1 MRRREGAGRR
11 QSELAEEIRRRSSD
25 LLKSAK
31 KRPKAVMRRAVTGNA
46 DTRVRDYVKIPRV
59 IRQIDKVSFCAGVY
73 GLMMTEY
80 IATRAPEKF
89 WLFYAVAMPGVF
101 LARAVYYRMIRWQY
115 FLYDF
120 CYFANASAMM
130 FLWRWKKSATVF
142 RCIFA
147 FANGPVLLAI
157 PLWRNSLVFHS
168 VDKVSSIF
176 VHAMPCLM
184 TWCGR
189 WYGFGND
196 VNRLSVRELGADVSV
211 LTGCLDLM
219 VYPMFAYLFWQA
231 LYLAKTELI
240 DRVKLVSDPALMTS
254 LRWLASD
261 RNSSANKYALKM
273 MRGIGLFGADE
284 FFDAESIKTKF
295 VFVMLQLGYTIVTFI
310 PIPLCYSNY
319 YAHTA
324 LMWAAFGSSVYNGAV
339 YYIDVFSRRYV
350 ERLAMAEELERDSQ
364 SPGLS
369 ESEIDRLM
377 MTPID

>member
-120 CYFANASAMM
+120 CYFANVSALM

-189 WYGFGND
+189 WYGFGDD

>member
-1 MRRREGAGRR
+1 
-11 QSELAEEIRRRSSD
+11 
-25 LLKSAK
+25 
-31 KRPKAVMRRAVTGNA
+31 
-46 DTRVRDYVKIPRV
+46 
-59 IRQIDKVSFCAGVY
+59 
-73 GLMMTEY
+73 
-80 IATRAPEKF
+80 
-89 WLFYAVAMPGVF
+89 
-101 LARAVYYRMIRWQY
+101 
-115 FLYDF
+115 
-120 CYFANASAMM
+120 
-130 FLWRWKKSATVF
+130 
-142 RCIFA
+142 
-147 FANGPVLLAI
+147 
-157 PLWRNSLVFHS
+157 
-168 VDKVSSIF
+168 
-176 VHAMPCLM
+176 
-184 TWCGR
+184 
-189 WYGFGND
+189 
-196 VNRLSVRELGADVSV
+196 
-211 LTGCLDLM
+211 M

-319 YAHTA
+319 YVHTA
-324 LMWAAFGSSVYNGAV
+324 LMWAAFGSSLYNGAV